1 MAFIP
6 YFFHMA
12 EKKVTIIIEGMHCN
26 HCSAAIADGL
36 KKLMGIKSAD
46 VLFTTGRA
54 KVVYDPEVVKTD
66 DMAKVIKDLGY
77 SVKGIKE

>member
-1 MAFIP
+1 
-6 YFFHMA
+6 MA

-36 KKLMGIKSAD
+36 KMLKGIKSAD

>member
-1 MAFIP
+1 
-6 YFFHMA
+6 MA

-46 VLFTTGRA
+46 VLFTTGKA

-66 DMAKVIKDLGY
+66 DMVKVIKDLGY

>member
-1 MAFIP
+1 
-6 YFFHMA
+6 MA

-36 KKLMGIKSAD
+36 KKLKGIKSAD